1 MFGKLFQAEWVSQI
15 SRSKKQKVEIQSY
28 FD

>member
-15 SRSKKQKVEIQSY
+15 SLSKKQKAEIQSY